1 MLSYLNTRHFA
12 YYINYFLLSKTINL
26 FIRKPSIPVM
36 ALDVKLQ
43 IFAQAVPL
51 NENIFI
57 RVSLDTTTASI
68 SDNSPTTEMYCR

>member
-1 MLSYLNTRHFA
+1 
-12 YYINYFLLSKTINL
+12 
-26 FIRKPSIPVM
+26 M